1 MRSPPFYL
9 GLGICSEPY
18 LVDWVLNDPDDPYN
32 WPRTRKWAITAQL
45 AVTTFTVAF
54 GSSVYAGGLKY
65 VVHDLGVSEEL
76 AILGISLYVLGFAL
90 GYVFYGRN
98 RHRSCFSDLSSLRP

>member
-9 GLGICSEPY
+9 GLGTRNEPY
-18 LVDWVLNDPDDPYN
+18 IVDWVLKDPDDPYN

-65 VVHDLGVSEEL
+65 VVRDLSVSDEL

-90 GYVFYGRN
+90 GYVLSGR
-98 RHRSCFSDLSSLRP
+98 RRRRSCFSVHSYLRP